1 MRVRIP
7 YAATVTTMK
16 SFITFGLLITAAL
29 TGACTGLERESSSV
43 LAPSPVAT
51 TSAQTPTSPSAP
63 SLLGTW
69 SSNPLSG
76 ISASSCTGFSWQVT
90 SQTSTSIA
98 GTFSATCANGI
109 SASGTASGTLSG
121 ANVPYTV
128 TGNGTMPGFPSCPF
142 SLTGTAVIV
151 DSDTLRIPYAGTT
164 CLGPVSGEETLRRPT
179 TSQPP
184 TPPPTAPPAHPPT
197 QPPNDPP
204 PPAEHPH
211 HVGPG
216 PLTFAR
222 TEQVINATA
231 DEFPQL
237 LVARSTEGEAQAA
250 ATELLRRI
258 IWHLRRAGYEA
269 GRQKNPSGAISGDKL
284 TVFADGAW
292 RAIDVFYDYGTPGV
306 PVRVIFWEV
315 FPANP
320 IGDEGIPD

>member
-1 MRVRIP
+1 
-7 YAATVTTMK
+7 MK
-16 SFITFGLLITAAL
+16 HFIVLGILMTAAV
-29 TGACTGLERESSSV
+29 TGACTGFERESSNV
-43 LAPSPVAT
+43 LAPSPAATAT
-51 TSAQTPTSPSAP
+51 TSTPAAPSAP

-69 SSNPLSG
+69 SSNPLASL
-76 ISASSCTGFSWQVT
+76 SASSCSGFSWHVT

-109 SASGTASGTLSG
+109 SASGNASGTISG
-121 ANVPYTV
+121 AHVPYTV
-128 TGNGTMPGFPSCPF
+128 TGTGTVPGYPSCPF
-142 SLTGTAVIV
+142 SLSGTAVIV
-151 DSDTLRIPYAGTT
+151 DSDTLRIPYSGTT

-179 TSQPP
+179 TPQ
-184 TPPPTAPPAHPPT
+184 PPT
-197 QPPNDPP
+197 QPPTEPPTTPPPPPPPP
-204 PPAEHPH
+204 PPAENPH
-211 HVGPG
+211 HVEPG

-222 TEQVINATA
+222 TELVINATA

-237 LVARSTEGEAQAA
+237 LVARPTEGEAQAA

-258 IWHLRRAGYEA
+258 IWHLRHAGYQA

-292 RAIDVFYDYGTPGV
+292 HAIDVFYDYGTPGV

-320 IGDEGIPD
+320 VADEGIPD